1 MKGILVFALRSALG
15 DTTNG
20 GVTSKYHTFVLV
32 GPGVPEVF
40 EPNEATPVLR
50 LEKNGRF
57 GHRVVPENSDG
68 KWTMFG
74 GNFVWS
80 SDSRFRAIS
89 ENPLPVHDRIE
100 G

>member
-1 MKGILVFALRSALG
+1 MKGILVHVLRSALG

-20 GVTSKYHTFVLV
+20 GVTSKFHTFVLV
-32 GPGVPEVF
+32 GAGIPEVF
-40 EPNEATPVLR
+40 EANEGTPAIL

-57 GHRVVPENSDG
+57 GYRAVPVNSEG

-74 GNFVWS
+74 GNYIDS

-89 ENPLPVHDRIE
+89 GGPIPAHDRIE